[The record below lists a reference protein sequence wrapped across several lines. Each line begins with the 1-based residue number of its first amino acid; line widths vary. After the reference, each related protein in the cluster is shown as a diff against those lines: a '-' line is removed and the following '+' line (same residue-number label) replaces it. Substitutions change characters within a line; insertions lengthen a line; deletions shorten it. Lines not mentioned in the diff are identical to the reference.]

1 MSDQQEGLALI
12 TFDSLDDEIVVAELQ
27 GRAVSTWAYSFSQ
40 DGQQVTGLSIAGVEQ
55 ACRESG
61 RHGEAIRITRHDWR
75 ETDDAYY
82 GTVEAGRY
90 LVADDGR
97 EVLIDTALGSK
108 REGKLKWSKN
118 KNRWYT
124 DQFAFEKALSK
135 AARNAKGKLLDDKLK
150 ARVIAMA
157 AKAGQV
163 RQVGPAETEVAEKAA
178 KKQAAPPPKER
189 VQSDEARR
197 RFFAT
202 TGEMGLTTLAAI
214 HARLRLPCGG
224 RGNHK
229 DGDPNACHA
238 LSERVRTL
246 AIDGRGTDGAWEFAT
261 RVLTGQEEAPWKAPL
276 PEDEPPEPHAEPLA
290 APREAWGRD
299 KDGEEQFA

>member
-1 MSDQQEGLALI
+1 MSQAATADDSSLALI
-12 TFDSLDDEIVVAELQ
+12 SFDGLDDDLIVAELQ
-27 GRAVSTWAYSFSQ
+27 GRAVSTWAYRFTQ
-40 DGQQVTGLSIAGVEQ
+40 DGQEVTGLSIAGVEQ

-61 RHGEAIRITRHDWR
+61 RHGEAIRILRHDWR
-75 ETDDAYY
+75 ETEDAYY

-90 LVADDGR
+90 LVAEDGR
-97 EVLIDTALGSK
+97 EVLVDTALGSK

-124 DQFAFEKALSK
+124 DQFAFEKAISK
-135 AARNAKGKLLDDKLK
+135 AARNAKGKLLDDELK
-150 ARVIAMA
+150 AKVIALA

-163 RQVGPAETEVAEKAA
+163 RQVGSADTKAA
-178 KKQAAPPPKER
+178 TKAATKQAAPPPKER

-202 TGEMGLTTLAAI
+202 AGEMGHTTLSAI
-214 HARLRLPCGG
+214 HACLRLPCGG

-238 LSERVRTL
+238 LSEHGRML
-246 AIDGRGTDGAWEFAT
+246 ALDGRGTDGAWEFMT
-261 RVLTGQEEAPWKAPL
+261 GVLTGQVEPPWKAEL
-276 PEDEPPEPHAEPLA
+276 PEDEPPA
-290 APREAWGRD
+290 APGEAWERD
-299 KDGEEQFA
+299 QGGEEEEFA